1 MSDARASVLIPSF
14 SFLRRGATW
23 RFMTAYET
31 RCTHEW
37 TVGRATYF
45 CRTPSRSP
53 LALSLFCDPIHPSLF
68 PRDSAPSFILAED
81 NLSFLS
87 LILYSLSFISQSLPR
102 QADANGIMHREL
114 VSYRLSVCL
123 IFFHWSRIA
132 PRMVPS
138 SSFVRVCMCARAS
151 PFSPSPLPRSPVP
164 ASFLSSS
171 RSVRCCATR

>member
-1 MSDARASVLIPSF
+1 
-14 SFLRRGATW
+14 
-23 RFMTAYET
+23 MTACET

-53 LALSLFCDPIHPSLF
+53 LALSLFGDPIHPSLF

-87 LILYSLSFISQSLPR
+87 LILYSLSFISRSLPR

-114 VSYRLSVCL
+114 VSYRLLSVSHFFPLVPNCATHGSLFLLRACVCVCVCL
-123 IFFHWSRIA
+123 PFH
-132 PRMVPS
+132 
-138 SSFVRVCMCARAS
+138 
-151 PFSPSPLPRSPVP
+151 LLRSPVP
-164 ASFLSSS
+164 LPSSL
-171 RSVRCCATR
+171 RLAPRCGAAQPDKRV